1 MAPCLP
7 VADDLG
13 LKPWEF
19 WALTMPEFLRLVD
32 AEIRR
37 RARAADERA
46 WAVAHL
52 AYFCGHVKPGV
63 SVGDLMRAL
72 LGRELGTLPGA
83 VEPEPMP
90 PSAPAPAGK
99 EMTPAESVAFA
110 AHWVRVLGGR
120 VELPPNA

>member
-1 MAPCLP
+1 M
-7 VADDLG
+7 ADDLG

-19 WALTMPEFLRLVD
+19 WALTMPEFIRLVD

-37 RARAADERA
+37 RARAADERV
-46 WAVAHL
+46 WVVAHL

-63 SVGDLMRAL
+63 SVGELMRAL

-83 VEPEPMP
+83 VEPDP
-90 PSAPAPAGK
+90 PRPAPSPAPAK
-99 EMTPAESVAFA
+99 EMTPAESVAYA